1 MGNLFSRQ
9 GQTPDELKQLR
20 QARVDYQNYLQQ
32 VQTNTNTDVNT
43 KRLTPESGQA
53 ILAEVK
59 KGFDWLQK
67 YPNANFS
74 EVLANYDAKSV
85 EIKRISM
92 LDRPK
97 REYYNSITAL
107 PTFAEQYHANK
118 QIDKTQSQKIIAVA
132 EEHKKW
138 YSKQSAGATTVDI
151 SQQQLK
157 LNDSLLAILPEK
169 SIRDAF
175 QTDVNKTKDM
185 SPGDL
190 ASTIQKAEIDIE
202 KRKSQQVDVQE
213 GVDVVLNTALKVFLG
228 FLLVA
233 FCLVAGSLA
242 ANFAIGRSIAY
253 RILYFVWGAIPIFS
267 PFVYLYTLYR
277 RMYDGRFPYYGIL
290 PIHTEAATTRLG
302 KLLGYP
308 FYYVP
313 DHEAVKAYDE
323 FTESLHSIRG

>member
-1 MGNLFSRQ
+1 MGNLFSSQ
-9 GQTPDELKQLR
+9 KQTPEDVKQIR

-74 EVLANYDAKSV
+74 EVLANYDATSN
-85 EIKRISM
+85 EIKRIST
-92 LDRPK
+92 LDKPK
-97 REYYNSITAL
+97 REYFNTITAL
-107 PTFAEQYHANK
+107 PTLAEQLQTDK
-118 QIDKTQSQKIIAVA
+118 RIDRTQKEKLIAIA
-132 EEHKKW
+132 EDHKKW
-138 YSKQSAGATTVDI
+138 YSKQSGSATPVDI

-157 LNDSLLAILPEK
+157 LSDSLIAAIPDK
-169 SIRDAF
+169 AIRDLL
-175 QTDVNKTKDM
+175 QTELNKTRTL

-190 ASTIQKAEIDIE
+190 ASTIQKAEADIE
-202 KRKSQQVDVQE
+202 ARKSQQVDIQE
-213 GVDVVLNTALKVFLG
+213 GVDIVMNTALKVFLG

-242 ANFAIGRSIAY
+242 ANFAIGRSVAY
-253 RILYFVWGAIPIFS
+253 RVLYFIYGAIPLFS

-277 RMYDGRFPYYGIL
+277 RVNDGRFSYYGIL
-290 PIHTEAATTRLG
+290 PVSTEAATTRLG
-302 KLLGYP
+302 TLLMYP

-313 DHEAVKAYDE
+313 DHEAVKAFDE
-323 FTESLHSIRG
+323 FTEAIKSVHA